1 MRRHRL
7 WIGWTLGP
15 LTLALFIFT
24 VVAAVTGITPWV
36 PLLVASVLALIAT
49 AVIWLVGTKAARR
62 DS

>member
-15 LTLALFIFT
+15 LTLVLFVFT
-24 VVAAVTGITPWV
+24 VVAAVTGITPWI
-36 PLLVASVLALIAT
+36 PLLVTSILALIAT
-49 AVIWLVGTKAARR
+49 TVIWLVGTKAARR